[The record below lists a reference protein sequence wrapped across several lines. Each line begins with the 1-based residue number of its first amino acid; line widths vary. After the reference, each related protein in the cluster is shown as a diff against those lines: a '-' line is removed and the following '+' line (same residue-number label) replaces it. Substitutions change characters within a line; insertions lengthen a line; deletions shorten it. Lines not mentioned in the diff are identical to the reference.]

1 MTEFDLKRF
10 LNENMMDE
18 IFSAR
23 EDKIANLS
31 QFDSEKLKKLAQKK
45 GNFQETIENIPE
57 TFEKTK
63 KKILLTFSEYNELVN
78 EVHANMNEQYYKKYY
93 HAGCVYCLPR
103 PDHSGTEKYQRYGAC
118 YGVDRTYRSARTF
131 VPVQ

>member
-78 EVHANMNEQYYKKYY
+78 EVHANMNEQYYKNGLKD
-93 HAGCVYCLPR
+93 GICLIIEAI
-103 PDHSGTEKYQRYGAC
+103 TKN
-118 YGVDRTYRSARTF
+118 
-131 VPVQ
+131 